1 MKCLWMGFMG
11 KWSREFSVCFRPV
24 WTLADVSGVLGWN
37 SGCGKER
44 SSLRKAAGI
53 LLVPTPAA
61 LLLRIPGG
69 HSLAQ
74 IVLSIRLFLAFSRSL
89 GLILQERA
97 NPPGMEPSF
106 ALPMQTDI
114 VTVLFA
120 FRHSIAAA
128 QLEEKL
134 ANAHK
139 QLGQL
144 QAQEARLQREQK
156 KADTHKK
163 MTEF

>member
-1 MKCLWMGFMG
+1 M
-11 KWSREFSVCFRPV
+11 
-24 WTLADVSGVLGWN
+24 
-37 SGCGKER
+37 
-44 SSLRKAAGI
+44 
-53 LLVPTPAA
+53 
-61 LLLRIPGG
+61 
-69 HSLAQ
+69 
-74 IVLSIRLFLAFSRSL
+74 LSIRLFLAFSRSL

-97 NPPGMEPSF
+97 NPPGMEQAF
-106 ALPMQTDI
+106 DLTMQDDI

-134 ANAHK
+134 ADAHK

>member
-1 MKCLWMGFMG
+1 MCASYQRGHWQMCLG
-11 KWSREFSVCFRPV
+11 SC
-24 WTLADVSGVLGWN
+24 GWN
-37 SGCGKER
+37 LGCGKER
-44 SSLRKAAGI
+44 SSLRKGDGV
-53 LLVPTPAA
+53 LLMPTSAA
-61 LLLRIPGG
+61 LLLSIPEG

-74 IVLSIRLFLAFSRSL
+74 IVLSIRLFLAFSRCL
-89 GLILQERA
+89 ELILQERA
-97 NPPGMEPSF
+97 NPPGMEQAF
-106 ALPMQTDI
+106 DLIMQDDI
-114 VTVLFA
+114 ATVLFA

-134 ANAHK
+134 ADAHK

>member
-1 MKCLWMGFMG
+1 ML
-11 KWSREFSVCFRPV
+11 
-24 WTLADVSGVLGWN
+24 
-37 SGCGKER
+37 
-44 SSLRKAAGI
+44 SS
-53 LLVPTPAA
+53 
-61 LLLRIPGG
+61 
-69 HSLAQ
+69 
-74 IVLSIRLFLAFSRSL
+74 RLFLAFSRSL
-89 GLILQERA
+89 GPILQERGS
-97 NPPGMEPSF
+97 PPEMERTF
-106 ALPMQTDI
+106 DLTMQGD
-114 VTVLFA
+114 VATVLFA

-134 ANAHK
+134 ADAHK

>member
-1 MKCLWMGFMG
+1 M
-11 KWSREFSVCFRPV
+11 S
-24 WTLADVSGVLGWN
+24 
-37 SGCGKER
+37 
-44 SSLRKAAGI
+44 
-53 LLVPTPAA
+53 
-61 LLLRIPGG
+61 IPGG

-74 IVLSIRLFLAFSRSL
+74 IILSIKLFLAFSRSL
-89 GLILQERA
+89 GLILQEWA
-97 NPPGMEPSF
+97 NPPGMEKAF
-106 ALPMQTDI
+106 DFTMQDDI
-114 VTVLFA
+114 ATVLFA
-120 FRHSIAAA
+120 FRHSIATA

-134 ANAHK
+134 ADAHK